1 MMSRIREFRLPSG
14 VVLETP
20 LMVPSLSSRGFDLQ
34 ENGLSETS
42 LYLQAVQ
49 EHLTESLLVSAYD
62 LHYRIMPQARE
73 FLSDL
78 HWETIWATPTLLV
91 VDSGGYEL
99 GNVWDGAEVRRG
111 ERPPR
116 KFQKEDYRQL
126 VGMLPRDRD
135 LLVVTWDHVA
145 QEGDQLSLE
154 EQIRE
159 AGQFCAENPDFMVD
173 FLLKPEQGERFIDAE
188 RVRECC
194 SDMANFD
201 VIGVTEKELGD
212 SIFDRVFNLLKL
224 RRILDDAQVD
234 RPIHIF
240 GALDPLF
247 IRLYFMCGA
256 EIFDGLTWLRYG
268 IFQGVTVYK
277 EAAALLS
284 GDFDRDE
291 SGRLTRQQ
299 IGYLRELRALKREL
313 KGVAEVQRGAQDFE
327 VTERSVI
334 DVLNE
339 INVGPQARGVG
350 NGW

>member
-1 MMSRIREFRLPSG
+1 MMARIREFRLPSG

-20 LMVPSLSSRGFDLQ
+20 LMIPSLSSRGFDFQ
-34 ENGLSETS
+34 ENGLSETA

-49 EHLTESLLVSAYD
+49 EYLTESLLVSAYD
-62 LHYRIMPQARE
+62 LHYQMVPQARE

-78 HWETIWATPTLLV
+78 HWDTIWATPTLLV

-111 ERPPR
+111 ERPSR
-116 KFQKEDYRQL
+116 EFRKEDYRQL

-145 QEGDQLSLE
+145 QEGDRLSLE
-154 EQIRE
+154 QQISE
-159 AGQFCAENPDFMVD
+159 AGQFCTENPDFMVD
-173 FLLKPEQGERFIDAE
+173 FLLKPEQGERFINADK
-188 RVRECC
+188 VKECC
-194 SDMANFD
+194 SDMARFD
-201 VIGVTEKELGD
+201 VIGITEKELGD
-212 SIFDRVFNLLKL
+212 SILDRALNLLRL
-224 RRILDDAQVD
+224 RRTLDDAQVD

-277 EAAALLS
+277 EAAALLC

-299 IGYLRELRALKREL
+299 IGYLRELRTLKRDL
-313 KGVAEVQRGAQDFE
+313 KEIVEAQRGAPDFGL
-327 VTERSVI
+327 TERSVI

-339 INVGPQARGVG
+339 INVGLQERGAG